1 MALGDLMASR
11 LSQPPPPAVVPVP
24 EAPVL
29 GGGAGAG
36 EDGPETSMPYLP
48 QSVVLCES
56 RHEGFEDGTQMQSG
70 PSDEGLVSK
79 WRLKDRVCK
88 ITSLFRR
95 FFFLNTF

>member
-11 LSQPPPPAVVPVP
+11 LSQPPPPAVVAVP
-24 EAPVL
+24 EPPVL
-29 GGGAGAG
+29 GGAG

-56 RHEGFEDGTQMQSG
+56 RHEGFEDGTQIQSG

-79 WRLKDRVCK
+79 WRLKDRVRESHRSS
-88 ITSLFRR
+88 SLILVVDF
-95 FFFLNTF
+95 